1 MKLFTK
7 SRVTDIEHKLMVPKK
22 RGGIN
27 YEFGINT
34 YTWLFAITYKIK
46 ESERELYIYTHMS
59 MCFYMYACGYIYL
72 YIYESVYICV
82 YIYMNHFAVYP
93 KHNIVN

>member
-46 ESERELYIYTHMS
+46 ESERELYIYTQIYTDS
-59 MCFYMYACGYIYL
+59 YIYR
-72 YIYESVYICV
+72 YIYPQAYI
-82 YIYMNHFAVYP
+82 
-93 KHNIVN
+93 